1 MHTHASPAIITA
13 PTTAQRHR
21 DRELA
26 ITRNLELVA
35 KAMSG
40 LASQL
45 VPLHLPA
52 LEGRSRRPIAAP
64 SDDETLVQ
72 LRSA

>member
-1 MHTHASPAIITA
+1 MHTHASPAII
-13 PTTAQRHR
+13 PSTTAHRHR
-21 DRELA
+21 DREVA

-52 LEGRSRRPIAAP
+52 LEGRSRRPVPRP
-64 SDDETLVQ
+64 SGEETLLQ